1 MKTNRITE
9 FLKVMQKI
17 SKDKG
22 LTLEFEAILVSVND
36 CFSVYEINAY
46 EDENV
51 KDFHL
56 DTIKFLENKLQEL
69 SKSLGKVCLINIK
82 LLSKDESI
90 RDYFSLPVF
99 LREPGRDGAIRL
111 DELGLN
117 KAESKESH
125 LGRLEF
131 KIFTDGSIILRKMEK
146 TNLGKINEYLEEL
159 KDSLRIFSSEEEY
172 FNEHDEGYKN
182 INQKKDELNLLR
194 SDIERIKTSNY
205 FSKFLQGSQKTKQSI
220 SIYYENGS
228 NNRNLINVF
237 HQGYGFRWNDYIYDE
252 LDLSKFNFEIIHT
265 YEDLSWLTSTA
276 SEYFSN
282 IIYNSKL
289 DGRGTTEITKGKQL
303 KLLPIFKKYFS
314 EEIIDIL
321 EDHVEFEIFLE
332 KGLVSELI
340 VVKTDSD
347 DVVVG
352 FNNNGKKVFTL
363 SLTGEEVVEIVPLE
377 PLKDSVNKFL
387 KEFEIN

>member
-69 SKSLGKVCLINIK
+69 SKSLGKVCPINIK

-172 FNEHDEGYKN
+172 FNEHDEEYKN

-205 FSKFLQGSQKTKQSI
+205 FYKFLQGSQKTKQSI

-237 HQGYGFRWNDYIYDE
+237 HQGYGFNWNDYIYDE

-303 KLLPIFKKYFS
+303 KLLPIFKRYFS

-321 EDHVEFEIFLE
+321 EDHVEFEIFID
-332 KGLVSELI
+332 KGLVNELI
-340 VVKTDSD
+340 VVQTDSD
-347 DVVVG
+347 DIVVG
-352 FNNNGKKVFTL
+352 FNADNEKVLTL

-377 PLKDSVNKFL
+377 SLKDSVNKFL
-387 KEFEIN
+387 KNLK

>member
-159 KDSLRIFSSEEEY
+159 KNSLRIFSSEEEY
-172 FNEHDEGYKN
+172 FNEHDGEYKN
-182 INQKKDELNLLR
+182 TNQKKDELNLLR

-205 FSKFLQGSQKTKQSI
+205 FSKFLQGSRKTKQSI

-252 LDLSKFNFEIIHT
+252 LDLSKFNFETIHT
-265 YEDLSWLTSTA
+265 YEDLSWLASTA

-303 KLLPIFKKYFS
+303 KLLPIFKRYFS
-314 EEIIDIL
+314 EEIIDTL

-352 FNNNGKKVFTL
+352 FNNNGEKVFTL